1 MGRVL
6 GMKGG
11 LGAPVRGG
19 PKGCKEVQGD
29 VSGVANPNPNPN
41 QGCKVCKR
49 VYGDVRGP
57 GGVGMQR
64 TDGGVRG

>member
-6 GMKGG
+6 GMKVG

-29 VSGVANPNPNPN
+29 VRGVGRRDAA
-41 QGCKVCKR
+41 GLRGVKCVR
-49 VYGDVRGP
+49 GYTGDVRGP
-57 GGVGMQR
+57 RGVGMQR

>member
-29 VSGVANPNPNPN
+29 VRGVRRRDAADLR
-41 QGCKVCKR
+41 GLEC
-49 VYGDVRGP
+49 VRGCT
-57 GGVGMQR
+57 GM
-64 TDGGVRG
+64 